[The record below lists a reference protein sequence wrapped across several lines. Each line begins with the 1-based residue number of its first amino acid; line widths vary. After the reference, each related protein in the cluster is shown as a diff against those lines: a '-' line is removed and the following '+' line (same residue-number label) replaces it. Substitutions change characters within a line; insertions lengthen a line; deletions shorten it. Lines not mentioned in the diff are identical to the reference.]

1 MKTNG
6 RSNGMA
12 HGFGANGH
20 ADPLSD
26 LPRIER
32 ELLRRIRSSDPYLEK
47 MARYTLQAGGKRLRP
62 ALALLAYRA
71 VGGDDV
77 ESLLPLAAAY
87 ELVHSATLIH
97 DDINDGAPVRRGRP
111 TLASVFGPASAIVV
125 GDYLFVKG
133 YEVCGRY
140 GEEVIRITASACTAL
155 AEGQIL
161 ELRNIRNLRMGERTY
176 RRIIAQKTA
185 APLAAGARAGA
196 LLGGGTP
203 RQVEGFTAYGHHLG
217 MAFQVTDDLLDV
229 VGDPE
234 SLGKP
239 VGQDLARGVM
249 TLPIL
254 YGLRHG
260 RARDQ
265 AAIRKALAAPPSPEV
280 LQEGLEAVR
289 RSGGVEYSRMVARRH
304 ARAALEALP
313 GNLRYREH
321 LERMVDS
328 VVTRLA

>member
-1 MKTNG
+1 MKGNG
-6 RSNGMA
+6 K
-12 HGFGANGH
+12 ANGFQ
-20 ADPLSD
+20 DPLAD
-26 LPRIER
+26 LPRVEG
-32 ELLRRIRSSDPYLEK
+32 ELLRRIRSPDPHLER

-77 ESLLPLAAAY
+77 KSLLPLAAAY

-111 TLASVFGPASAIVV
+111 TVAQVFGPASAIVA

-133 YEVCGRY
+133 YEMCGRY
-140 GEEVIRITASACTAL
+140 GEEVIRITAGACTAL

-161 ELRNIRNLRMGERTY
+161 ELRNVRNLRMGERTY
-176 RRIIAQKTA
+176 YRIISQKTA

-203 RQVEGFTAYGHHLG
+203 RQVEGLAAYGHNLG
-217 MAFQVTDDLLDV
+217 MAFQLTDDILDIA
-229 VGDPE
+229 GDPGT
-234 SLGKP
+234 LGKP
-239 VGQDLARGVM
+239 VGVDLAHGIL

-254 YGLRHG
+254 HGLRHG
-260 RARDQ
+260 TVRDRALIRQ
-265 AAIRKALAAPPSPEV
+265 ALTRAPAPDT
-280 LQEGLEAVR
+280 LRAGLEAVR
-289 RSGGVEYSRMVARRH
+289 RSGGIEHSRLVARRH
-304 ARAALEALP
+304 ARAAMEPLP
-313 GNLRYREH
+313 RNIRYREH

-328 VVTRLA
+328 IVTRLK

>member
-1 MKTNG
+1 MKANG
-6 RSNGMA
+6 RFNGL
-12 HGFGANGH
+12 
-20 ADPLSD
+20 ADPLCD
-26 LPRIER
+26 LPKVEG
-32 ELLRRIRSSDPYLEK
+32 ELLRRVRSGDPHLEK

-77 ESLLPLAAAY
+77 DSLLPLAAAY

-111 TLASVFGPASAIVV
+111 TLAQEFGPASAIVA

-140 GEEVIRITASACTAL
+140 GEEIIRVTAEACTAL

-161 ELRNIRNLRMGERTY
+161 ELRNVRNLDMGERTY
-176 RRIIAQKTA
+176 HRIIARKTA

-196 LLGGGTP
+196 ILGGGTP
-203 RQVEGFTAYGHHLG
+203 RQVEGLAAYGHHLG
-217 MAFQVTDDLLDV
+217 MAFQITDDLLDV
-229 VGDPE
+229 AGDPDA
-234 SLGKP
+234 LGKP
-239 VGQDLARGVM
+239 VGQDLAHGVL

-260 RARDQ
+260 SAGDRRL
-265 AAIRKALAAPPSPEV
+265 IRKALAGPPTPAA
-280 LQEGLEAVR
+280 QQAGLAAVR
-289 RSGGVEYSRMVARRH
+289 RSGGVEHSRLAARRH
-304 ARAALEALP
+304 ARAAIEVLP
-313 GNLRYREH
+313 PGLRYREH
-321 LERMVDS
+321 LEKMVDS
-328 VVTRLA
+328 IVTRLK

>member
-1 MKTNG
+1 MKSNGSRTNG
-6 RSNGMA
+6 
-12 HGFGANGH
+12 FGN
-20 ADPLSD
+20 PLAD
-26 LPRIER
+26 LPKVEG
-32 ELLRRIRSSDPYLEK
+32 ELLRRVRSPDPYLER
-47 MARYTLQAGGKRLRP
+47 MARHTLRAGGKRLRP

-77 ESLLPLAAAY
+77 KSLLPLAAAY

-111 TLASVFGPASAIVV
+111 TVAQAFGPASAIVA

-140 GEEVIRITASACTAL
+140 GEKIIRVTADACTAL

-161 ELRNIRNLRMGERTY
+161 ELRNVRNLRMGERTY
-176 RRIIAQKTA
+176 FRIIARKTA
-185 APLAAGARAGA
+185 APMAAGARAGA

-203 RQVEGFTAYGHHLG
+203 RQVEGFAAYGHHLG
-217 MAFQVTDDLLDV
+217 MAFQITDDILDA
-229 VGDPE
+229 VGDPGT
-234 SLGKP
+234 LGKP
-239 VGQDLARGVM
+239 VGQDMAHGIL

-260 RARDQ
+260 SARDR
-265 AAIRKALAAPPSPEV
+265 ALIRKVLVRAPTGDV
-280 LQEGLEAVR
+280 LWAGLEAVR
-289 RSGGVEYSRMVARRH
+289 RSGGVERSRMVARRH

-313 GNLRYREH
+313 ANIRYREH
-321 LERMVDS
+321 LERLVDS
-328 VVTRLA
+328 IVTRLK